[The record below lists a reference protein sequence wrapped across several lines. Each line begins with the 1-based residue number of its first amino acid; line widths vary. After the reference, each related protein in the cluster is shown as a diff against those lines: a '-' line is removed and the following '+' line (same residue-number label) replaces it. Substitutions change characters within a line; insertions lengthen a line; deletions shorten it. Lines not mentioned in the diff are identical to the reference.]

1 MERFFI
7 YLCIDK
13 LINPLILDLM
23 TTINFNVD
31 QYLKVKSTIIIAE
44 QLINIETGSSFIYF
58 VN

>member
-44 QLINIETGSSFIYF
+44 QLINHETGSSFIYF

>member
-1 MERFFI
+1 
-7 YLCIDK
+7 
-13 LINPLILDLM
+13 M